1 MSERRGGEMSKRA
14 IKVTGVVVGQILLFL
29 VTLVMVLY
37 FSPSVQGIQAPLLAM
52 ALEDRP
58 VRLTFDGA
66 VSSPLHGRVGVARP
80 ALLDDDDREILKAE
94 LIEIDGAGWRG
105 GGPAVASILL
115 KKPEVNVFMAPDGS
129 LSLMYL
135 LKEKKRK
142 KRKKE
147 KGSWTVESLRIEEG
161 RITVDLPL
169 VTGHIGPI
177 DVTGNVGEVKG
188 VSKGAVELRIERI
201 DIELRGPSALVTL
214 LTALGWTPE
223 RLSTLGPVAVRAHWD
238 GNRFAVE
245 EASLGATPLDLSVEA
260 HADLDALAMDTLVLG
275 SWEGDELLQLS
286 LGLSPETVRG
296 ALRLDPP
303 SIDALPL
310 AEGIVLRRF
319 EAGPTTLEAGGKEVV
334 LRIGEVKV
342 GSLTR
347 EDALLGDLSLSGE
360 ITVRLPDEDLTAA
373 WASFWTDDSAAEMVT
388 RFKPTL
394 NVTLNARLGALNK
407 GELALAP
414 DLQIHVDAGFT
425 PPMKLD
431 LRSIRLESAFG
442 QARLKG
448 RLGPK
453 PPLGM
458 PGYEGTLQL
467 EGIDLAAIKEHVEV
481 PAVAERFL
489 SGHLE
494 GEVVFEGSPMEPERL
509 TLARCNF
516 GIVDG
521 ASPLGVHCP
530 EGGTTIDPTKS
541 PEVGPMT
548 LFKKEIPWGEGKLLL
563 GPPKEA
569 ATP

>member
-1 MSERRGGEMSKRA
+1 MSERKGGEKTKRA
-14 IKVTGVVVGQILLFL
+14 VKITGVVFGQILLFL
-29 VTLVMVLY
+29 ATLVMVLY

-52 ALEDRP
+52 ALEDRA
-58 VRLTFDGA
+58 VHLTFDGA

-115 KKPEVNVFMAPDGS
+115 KKPEVNVFLAPDGS

-147 KGSWTVESLRIEEG
+147 KGSWTVESLRVEEG
-161 RITVDLPL
+161 RVTVDLPL
-169 VTGHIGPI
+169 VTGHIGPVQ
-177 DVTGNVGEVKG
+177 VTGNVGEVKG
-188 VSKGAVELRIERI
+188 VSKGAVVLRIERI
-201 DIELRGPSALVTL
+201 DIELRGPSSAVAFLS
-214 LTALGWTPE
+214 ALGWTPE
-223 RLSTLGPVAVRAHWD
+223 RLSTLGPIAVRAEWD
-238 GNRFAVE
+238 GNRFVVE
-245 EASLGATPLDLSVEA
+245 EATVAASPLELSLEA
-260 HADLDALAMDTLVLG
+260 HVDLDELAMDTTVLG
-275 SWEGDELLQLS
+275 SWEGADLLQLS
-286 LGLSPETVRG
+286 MDLNPRTVRG
-296 ALRLDPP
+296 AMRLDPP
-303 SIDALPL
+303 KLDALPPVDGV
-310 AEGIVLRRF
+310 ALRGF
-319 EAGPTTLEAGGKEVV
+319 EAGPTTLEAGGKEVA
-334 LRIGEVKV
+334 LRIGELRV

-347 EDALLGDLSLSGE
+347 EDAQLSDLSLSGE
-360 ITVRLPDEDLTAA
+360 ITVRLPDEELAAA
-373 WASFWTDDSAAEMVT
+373 WASFWTDDSLAEMVT
-388 RFKPTL
+388 RFNPTL
-394 NVTLNARLGALNK
+394 GVTLDARLGAVAK

-431 LRSIRLESAFG
+431 LRSFRIESAFG

-453 PPLGM
+453 PPLGL

-481 PAVAERFL
+481 PAVAQRFL
-489 SGHLE
+489 SGHLQ
-494 GEVVFEGSPMEPERL
+494 GEAVFEGSPMEPERL

-521 ASPLGVHCP
+521 EAPLGVHCP

-563 GPPKEA
+563 GAPKEA